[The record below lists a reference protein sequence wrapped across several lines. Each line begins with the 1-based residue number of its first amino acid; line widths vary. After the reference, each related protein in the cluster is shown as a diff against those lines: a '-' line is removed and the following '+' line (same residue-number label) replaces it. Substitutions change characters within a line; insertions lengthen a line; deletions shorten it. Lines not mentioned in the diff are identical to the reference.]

1 MPERLRDDK
10 RFAVPNTKFWT
21 CEVKVIMA
29 VSSVGIKYRLPGCI
43 HCGLTDH
50 DAAWTFV
57 ASSSSDRQSYNKLE
71 YRAKRRRMDV
81 DRPSGGKTRAE
92 LESKHGT
99 NWEVAMTRCYQFFL
113 DREAISEEYVPFFT
127 RNQEARRDIFVF

>member
-1 MPERLRDDK
+1 M
-10 RFAVPNTKFWT
+10 
-21 CEVKVIMA
+21 
-29 VSSVGIKYRLPGCI
+29 
-43 HCGLTDH
+43 
-50 DAAWTFV
+50 
-57 ASSSSDRQSYNKLE
+57 
-71 YRAKRRRMDV
+71 

-127 RNQEARRDIFVF
+127 RNQEARRDIFDTGVHSEQYLEVSPRASNKQTWRDSAVRHFKQVHA